1 MSIESIVA
9 CRLNNNSYTLW
20 RWGMDINVEA
30 IQGWFSLYAPNI
42 IGAILIFIVGKW
54 LSHRIAN
61 LLSRIMERRNVDL
74 ALVHFL
80 TNLIYYTLL
89 VLVVVAAAGRL
100 GINTTSFLTIIGAAG
115 LAVGLALK
123 DSLSNFAAGVM
134 LVLFKPFTIGDVVS
148 AAGITAKV
156 EKITIFNTLFCS
168 ADNQLI
174 IVPNNKIISDIIT
187 NINAKD
193 TRRIDLTVGISYSDD
208 MANTKEI
215 LEQLA
220 RDDDRI
226 LQDPA
231 PTVAVA
237 ELADSSVNLVFRPWV
252 KTADYWAVR
261 FDLTEKIKNRLDE
274 AGISIPFPQQDVHLF
289 VEKEEAAEVMQ

>member
-1 MSIESIVA
+1 MGMNINIDAVWSWVSAYSI
-9 CRLNNNSYTLW
+9 
-20 RWGMDINVEA
+20 
-30 IQGWFSLYAPNI
+30 NI

-54 LSHRIAN
+54 LARRIAN
-61 LLSRIMERRNVDL
+61 LLTKLLEKHNVEL
-74 ALVHFL
+74 TLVNFI
-80 TNLIYYTLL
+80 TNLAYYTLI

-115 LAVGLALK
+115 LAIGLALK

-134 LVLFKPFTIGDVVS
+134 LVLFRPFTIGDVVS
-148 AAGITAKV
+148 TAGITAKV

-168 ADNQLI
+168 PDNQLI

-193 TRRIDLTVGISYSDD
+193 TRRVDLTVGISYSDD
-208 MANTKEI
+208 MLKTKEI
-215 LEQLA
+215 LARLA
-220 RDDDRI
+220 EEDSRV
-226 LQDPA
+226 LTDPA
-231 PTVAVA
+231 PTIAVA

-252 KTADYWAVR
+252 KTGDYWDVR
-261 FDLTEKIKNRLDE
+261 FGLTEKIKNRLDE

-289 VEKEEAAEVMQ
+289 VEKEESAQAI

>member
-1 MSIESIVA
+1 MKIDPEAVW
-9 CRLNNNSYTLW
+9 LW
-20 RWGMDINVEA
+20 ISAYSV
-30 IQGWFSLYAPNI
+30 NI

-54 LSHRIAN
+54 LARRITN
-61 LLSRIMERRNVDL
+61 LLSKLLKKNNVEPT
-74 ALVHFL
+74 LVNFL
-80 TNLIYYTLL
+80 TSLLYYTLI

-134 LVLFKPFTIGDVVS
+134 LVLFRPFAIGDVVS
-148 AAGITAKV
+148 TAGITAKV

-168 ADNQLI
+168 PDNQLI

-193 TRRIDLTVGISYSDD
+193 TRRIDLVVGISYSDD
-208 MANTKEI
+208 MAQTRDI
-215 LEQLA
+215 LKGLA
-220 RDDDRI
+220 AADSRI
-226 LQDPA
+226 LTDPA
-231 PTVAVA
+231 PTIAVA

-252 KTADYWAVR
+252 KTGDYWDVR
-261 FDLTEKIKNRLDE
+261 FDLTEKIKNSLDE

-289 VEKEEAAEVMQ
+289 VEKKEAAEAV

>member
-1 MSIESIVA
+1 M
-9 CRLNNNSYTLW
+9 N
-20 RWGMDINVEA
+20 INVDA
-30 IQGWFSLYAPNI
+30 IWSWVSAYSLNI

-54 LSHRIAN
+54 LARRISN
-61 LLSRIMERRNVDL
+61 LLSKLLEKNNVDK
-74 ALVHFL
+74 ALVSFL
-80 TNLIYYTLL
+80 THLTYYALV

-100 GINTTSFLTIIGAAG
+100 GINTASFLTVIGAAG

-134 LVLFKPFTIGDVVS
+134 LVLFRPFTIGDVVS
-148 AAGITAKV
+148 TAGITAKV

-187 NINAKD
+187 NITAKD

-208 MANTKEI
+208 MAETKQI
-215 LEQLA
+215 LATLA
-220 RDDDRI
+220 KEDSRV
-226 LQDPA
+226 LADPA
-231 PTVAVA
+231 PVVAVA
-237 ELADSSVNLVFRPWV
+237 ELADSSVNLIFRPWV
-252 KTADYWAVR
+252 KTGDYWDVR
-261 FDLTEKIKNRLDE
+261 FDLTEKIKNALDE

-289 VEKEEAAEVMQ
+289 VEKEQAAQVM

>member
-1 MSIESIVA
+1 MMM
-9 CRLNNNSYTLW
+9 N
-20 RWGMDINVEA
+20 INFDAVWVWLSA
-30 IQGWFSLYAPNI
+30 YSLNI

-54 LSHRIAN
+54 LSRRIAN
-61 LLSRIMERRNVDL
+61 ILAKILAKNKVEQTLVNFLSN
-74 ALVHFL
+74 L
-80 TNLIYYTLL
+80 TYYTLI

-134 LVLFKPFTIGDVVS
+134 LVLFRPFAIGDVVS
-148 AAGITAKV
+148 VAGITAKV
-156 EKITIFNTLFCS
+156 ESINIFNTHFCS
-168 ADNQLI
+168 PDNQLI

-193 TRRIDLTVGISYSDD
+193 TRRIDLIVGISYSDD
-208 MANTKEI
+208 MAKTREI
-215 LEQLA
+215 LAGLA
-220 RDDDRI
+220 KEDSRI
-226 LQDPA
+226 LTDPA
-231 PTVAVA
+231 PTIAVA

-252 KTADYWAVR
+252 KTADYWDVR
-261 FDLTEKIKNRLDE
+261 FALTEKTKNALDA

-289 VEKEEAAEVMQ
+289 VEKEEAVKVM

>member
-1 MSIESIVA
+1 MKF
-9 CRLNNNSYTLW
+9 NP
-20 RWGMDINVEA
+20 EA
-30 IQGWFSLYAPNI
+30 VWAWISAYSVNI

-54 LSHRIAN
+54 LARRISN
-61 LLSRIMERRNVDL
+61 LLSKLLQKNNVEPT
-74 ALVHFL
+74 LVNFL
-80 TNLIYYTLL
+80 KSLSYYTLI

-100 GINTTSFLTIIGAAG
+100 GINTTSFLTILGAAG

-134 LVLFKPFTIGDVVS
+134 LVLFRPFTIGDVVS
-148 AAGITAKV
+148 TAGITAKV

-168 ADNQLI
+168 PDNQLI

-193 TRRIDLTVGISYSDD
+193 TRRIDLVVGISYEDD
-208 MANTKEI
+208 MAQTREI
-215 LEQLA
+215 LQGLA
-220 RDDDRI
+220 VADNRI
-226 LQDPA
+226 LTDPA

-252 KTADYWAVR
+252 KTGDYWDVR
-261 FDLTEKIKNRLDE
+261 FDLTEKIKNSLDE

-289 VEKEEAAEVMQ
+289 VEKKEEGEAA

>member
-1 MSIESIVA
+1 M
-9 CRLNNNSYTLW
+9 NF
-20 RWGMDINVEA
+20 NVEA
-30 IQGWFSLYAPNI
+30 FWNWVSMYSLNI
-42 IGAILIFIVGKW
+42 IGAILIFLVGKW
-54 LSHRIAN
+54 LARRISN
-61 LLSRIMERRNVDL
+61 LLSKLLERNNIDL
-74 ALVHFL
+74 TLVHFL
-80 TNLIYYTLL
+80 TNLTYYSLI

-134 LVLFKPFTIGDVVS
+134 LVLFRPFTVGDVVS
-148 AAGITAKV
+148 TAGITAKV
-156 EKITIFNTLFCS
+156 EKITIFNTQFCS
-168 ADNQLI
+168 PDNQLI

-208 MANTKEI
+208 MAKTKDI
-215 LEQLA
+215 LERLA
-220 RDDDRI
+220 KEESRI
-226 LQDPA
+226 LADPA

-252 KTADYWAVR
+252 KTADYWDVR
-261 FDLTEKIKNRLDE
+261 FGLTEKIKNSLDE

-289 VEKEEAAEVMQ
+289 VEKQEAAQSM

>member
-1 MSIESIVA
+1 
-9 CRLNNNSYTLW
+9 
-20 RWGMDINVEA
+20 MDINVDA
-30 IQGWFSLYAPNI
+30 IQGWISIYALNI
-42 IGAILIFIVGKW
+42 VGALLIFIVGKW
-54 LSHRIAN
+54 LAHRIAN
-61 LLSRIMERRNVDL
+61 LIGKLLKKNNVDL

-80 TNLIYYTLL
+80 TNLTFYTLI

-134 LVLFKPFTIGDVVS
+134 LVLFRPFTIGDVVS
-148 AAGITAKV
+148 TAGITGKV
-156 EKITIFNTLFCS
+156 EKISIFNTLFCTP
-168 ADNQLI
+168 DNQLV

-193 TRRIDLTVGISYSDD
+193 TRRIDLVVGISYTDD
-208 MANTKEI
+208 MAKTKDI
-215 LEQLA
+215 LERLA
-220 RDDDRI
+220 QDDSRV
-226 LQDPA
+226 LADPA
-231 PTVAVA
+231 TTVAVA

-252 KTADYWAVR
+252 KTADYWTAR
-261 FDLTEKIKNRLDE
+261 FDLTEKIKNALDE

-289 VEKEEAAEVMQ
+289 VEKEESAQVM

>member
-1 MSIESIVA
+1 M
-9 CRLNNNSYTLW
+9 
-20 RWGMDINVEA
+20 GMNINVDA
-30 IQGWFSLYAPNI
+30 VWSWISVYSLNI

-54 LSHRIAN
+54 LARRISN
-61 LLSRIMERRNVDL
+61 LLLKLLKKNNIDP
-74 ALVHFL
+74 ALVSFL
-80 TNLIYYTLL
+80 GNLTYYALI

-100 GINTTSFLTIIGAAG
+100 GINTTSFLTVIGAAG

-134 LVLFKPFTIGDVVS
+134 LVLFRPFTIGDVVS
-148 AAGITAKV
+148 TAGITAKV

-168 ADNQLI
+168 PDNQLI

-193 TRRIDLTVGISYSDD
+193 TRRVDLTVGISYSDD
-208 MANTKEI
+208 ISKTKEI
-215 LEQLA
+215 LARLA
-220 RDDDRI
+220 KEDSRI
-226 LQDPA
+226 LADPA
-231 PTVAVA
+231 PTIAVA

-252 KTADYWAVR
+252 KTEDYWDVR
-261 FDLTEKIKNRLDE
+261 FELTEKIKNTLDE

-289 VEKEEAAEVMQ
+289 VEKEEAAQVM

>member
-1 MSIESIVA
+1 MK
-9 CRLNNNSYTLW
+9 
-20 RWGMDINVEA
+20 INPEA
-30 IQGWFSLYAPNI
+30 VWVWITAYSVNI

-54 LSHRIAN
+54 LARWITN
-61 LLSRIMERRNVDL
+61 LLSKLLKKKNVEPT
-74 ALVHFL
+74 LVNFL
-80 TNLIYYTLL
+80 TSLFYYTLI

-134 LVLFKPFTIGDVVS
+134 LVLFRPFAIGDVVS
-148 AAGITAKV
+148 TAGITAKV

-168 ADNQLI
+168 PDNQLI

-193 TRRIDLTVGISYSDD
+193 TRRIDLVVGISYSDD
-208 MANTKEI
+208 IAQTRNI
-215 LEQLA
+215 LKGLA
-220 RDDDRI
+220 EADSRI
-226 LQDPA
+226 LTDPA
-231 PTVAVA
+231 PTIAVA

-252 KTADYWAVR
+252 KTGDYWDVR
-261 FDLTEKIKNRLDE
+261 FDLTEKIKYSLDE

-289 VEKEEAAEVMQ
+289 VEKKEAAEAV

>member
-1 MSIESIVA
+1 M
-9 CRLNNNSYTLW
+9 N
-20 RWGMDINVEA
+20 INVDA
-30 IQGWFSLYAPNI
+30 VWSWISVYSLNI

-54 LSHRIAN
+54 LARRISN
-61 LLSRIMERRNVDL
+61 LLLKLLKKNNIDP
-74 ALVHFL
+74 ALVSFL
-80 TNLIYYTLL
+80 GNLTYYALI

-100 GINTTSFLTIIGAAG
+100 GINTTSFLTVIGAAG

-134 LVLFKPFTIGDVVS
+134 LVLFRPFTIGDVVS
-148 AAGITAKV
+148 TAGITAKV

-168 ADNQLI
+168 PDNQLI

-193 TRRIDLTVGISYSDD
+193 TRRVDLTVGISYSDD
-208 MANTKEI
+208 ISKTKEI
-215 LEQLA
+215 LARLA
-220 RDDDRI
+220 KEDSRI
-226 LQDPA
+226 LADPA
-231 PTVAVA
+231 PTIAVA

-252 KTADYWAVR
+252 KTEDYWDVR
-261 FDLTEKIKNRLDE
+261 FELTEKIKNTLDE

-289 VEKEEAAEVMQ
+289 VEKEEAAQVM